1 MAQSLRLGGFKV
13 FKDVAR
19 LSLSLSHEAHNHP
32 AEFFKTIARDRINLP
47 YLTCLTQGLS
57 WKINILVE
65 AKDEARMAGLFEK
78 SLGTSIRCA
87 SNRAI
92 LSIFP
97 HKRNPEITGSLLEV
111 LDQDVLELEGFANS
125 PSTISIVLQAEHLSR
140 ASEALFEPFSFSAY
154 RTPSDWKLA
163 QKGKEQ
169 LYKEVVATY
178 QEQRPKVY
186 GLEYYDGQELVNL
199 EVGKRDLCSVGR
211 GLKAFAQSGTNLP
224 FLAKSPFNEEGKAS
238 LLMCLPSRS
247 ERLYGGEFKKMGIHI
262 ETGSSPDVTV
272 FSMNGPH
279 FGDRYG
285 IAFELLSALNEAKIP
300 LLGLNCT
307 IASITGVVFSSQ
319 FKSTIQ
325 AIQSCFEVPS
335 VTKKV

>member
-1 MAQSLRLGGFKV
+1 MAKSLRLGGFKV

-19 LSLSLSHEAHNHP
+19 LSLSLSHEAHDHP
-32 AEFFKTIARDRINLP
+32 AEFFNAIAQDRINLP
-47 YLTCLTQGLS
+47 YLTCMKQGPS
-57 WKINILVE
+57 WKLNILVE
-65 AKDEARMAGLFEK
+65 AQDEARLAHLIDN
-78 SLGTSIRCA
+78 SLGKPFSRA
-87 SNRAI
+87 SDRAV

-97 HKRNPEITGSLLEV
+97 HKRNPEITGSLLEA

-125 PSTISIVLQAEHLSR
+125 PSAISIVLQAEHLSI

-186 GLEYYDGQELVNL
+186 GLEYYDGQELLHL
-199 EVGKRDLCSVGR
+199 EVGKKDLCYVGR
-211 GLKAFAQSGTNLP
+211 GLKASAQSGVHLP
-224 FLAKSPFNEEGKAS
+224 FLTKSPYNEDGKAS

-247 ERLYGGEFKKMGIHI
+247 EQPYGGVFREMGAHI
-262 ETGSSPDVTV
+262 ETGTTPDVTV

-285 IAFELLSALNEAKIP
+285 IALELLSALYEKKIP
-300 LLGLNCT
+300 LHGLNCT

-325 AIQSCFEVPS
+325 AIQECFEVPS
-335 VTKKV
+335 VTKKE

>member
-1 MAQSLRLGGFKV
+1 MAQSLRLGGFKI

-19 LSLSLSHEAHNHP
+19 ISLSLSHEAHDHP
-32 AEFFKTIARDRINLP
+32 AEFLNAIAQDRINLP
-47 YLTCLTQGLS
+47 YFTCLKQGPS
-57 WKINILVE
+57 WKLNVLVE
-65 AKDEARMAGLFEK
+65 TQDEARLALLIEN
-78 SLGTSIRCA
+78 SLGKSIKSA
-87 SNRAI
+87 SDRAV

-97 HKRNPEITGSLLEV
+97 HKRNPEITGSLLEA

-125 PSTISIVLQAEHLSR
+125 PSAISIVLQAEQLSI
-140 ASEALFEPFSFSAY
+140 ASDALFEPFSFSAY

-186 GLEYYDGQELVNL
+186 GLEYHDGLELLHL
-199 EVGKRDLCSVGR
+199 EVGKEDLCYVGR
-211 GLKAFAQSGTNLP
+211 GLKGLAQSGVHLP
-224 FLAKSPFNEEGKAS
+224 FLAKSPYNEEEKAS

-247 ERLYGGEFKKMGIHI
+247 EQAYGNAFKQMGAPI
-262 ETGSSPDVTV
+262 EIGTTPDVTV

-285 IAFELLSALNEAKIP
+285 IAFELISALNEHNIS

-307 IASITGVVFSSQ
+307 IASITGVVSSSQ

-325 AIQSCFEVPS
+325 AIQGCFEVPS
-335 VTKKV
+335 VTKKE